1 MLEESKKTLFY
12 TIKGERL
19 EIFTYN
25 IKIFIDNLKLKN
37 HNNTID
43 IFRSYICWNIFII
56 LGF

>member
-43 IFRSYICWNIFII
+43 IFRSYIC
-56 LGF
+56 